1 MEMEM
6 EFYVNTDMHVYV
18 YVCVCAMTL
27 ATWKRGR
34 VFDRVFFLRTLKK
47 LPASFRFFFPGTH
60 IFYLKPLL
68 WRDFFLLHY
77 SLLFDRVY
85 RVSLSHPLHIKTR

>member
-18 YVCVCAMTL
+18 YVCVCATTL

-34 VFDRVFFLRTLKK
+34 VFDRVFFLGTLEK
-47 LPASFRFFFPGTH
+47 LSASFRFFFLGTRV
-60 IFYLKPLL
+60 FYLKPLL
-68 WRDFFLLHY
+68 WRDFFT
-77 SLLFDRVY
+77 
-85 RVSLSHPLHIKTR
+85 PL

>member
-18 YVCVCAMTL
+18 AVCVCATTL

-34 VFDRVFFLRTLKK
+34 VFDRVFFLGTLENQ
-47 LPASFRFFFPGTH
+47 F
-60 IFYLKPLL
+60 
-68 WRDFFLLHY
+68 
-77 SLLFDRVY
+77 V
-85 RVSLSHPLHIKTR
+85 

>member
-18 YVCVCAMTL
+18 YVCVRATTL

-34 VFDRVFFLRTLKK
+34 VFDRVIFLGQFWVLFSGNARILFKTT
-47 LPASFRFFFPGTH
+47 AMERFF
-60 IFYLKPLL
+60 
-68 WRDFFLLHY
+68 
-77 SLLFDRVY
+77 
-85 RVSLSHPLHIKTR
+85 